1 MVGNS
6 QTPADFRSIEYLAM
20 IMREHLPEATK
31 GFGWNI
37 EAQLGD
43 ISFQKSCD
51 KILTPLVGSRFARRE
66 KRPWESASYP

>member
-1 MVGNS
+1 
-6 QTPADFRSIEYLAM
+6 
-20 IMREHLPEATK
+20 MREHLPEATK

-43 ISFQKSCD
+43 IPFQKSCD